1 MEKLKSSTEMSKLCC
16 ITDLIRF
23 ITNEAENLMKGLVH
37 EYDFYILHDSLV
49 LLTKKET
56 ITWMK
61 QNVYLPRW
69 LLPINGLKD
78 GTPYSGGAIGNIP
91 EFTP

>member
-1 MEKLKSSTEMSKLCC
+1 MEKLKSSTAMSKLYC
-16 ITDLIRF
+16 ITNLIRF

-37 EYDFYILHDSLV
+37 EDDFCILHDALV
-49 LLTKKET
+49 LMTTKEK

-69 LLPINGLKD
+69 LIPINVLKD
-78 GTPYSGGAIGNIP
+78 GTPYAGSPIGNIP
-91 EFTP
+91 EFIP

>member
-1 MEKLKSSTEMSKLCC
+1 MEKLKSSTTMSKLCC

-23 ITNEAENLMKGLVH
+23 MTNEAENLMKGLVH
-37 EYDFYILHDSLV
+37 EYDFYILHDALV
-49 LLTKKET
+49 LMAAKDT

-61 QNVYLPRW
+61 QNVYLTRW

-78 GTPYSGGAIGNIP
+78 GTPYAGRPIGNIP
-91 EFTP
+91 EFMP

>member
-1 MEKLKSSTEMSKLCC
+1 MEKLNYSTAMSKLCC

-23 ITNEAENLMKGLVH
+23 VTNEAENIMKGLVH
-37 EYDFYILHDSLV
+37 EDGFFILRDALV
-49 LLTKKET
+49 LMTTKET

-69 LLPINGLKD
+69 LISVNVLKD
-78 GTPYSGGAIGNIP
+78 GTPYAGRPIGNIP
-91 EFTP
+91 QFMP